1 MAIAQTLQPHEK
13 DLGGGFR
20 VRRLLPA
27 ATQRAIGPFI
37 FFDHMG
43 PVDVRPSDNFDV
55 RPHPHINLATVTYLF
70 EGAMMHRDS
79 LGSVQRIEPGAINW
93 MTAGSGI
100 VHSER
105 RPADLADREYR
116 LHGLQLWAA
125 LPEADEECAPAF
137 SHTAAD
143 ALPIFSGENFS
154 VRVLIGS
161 AFGLQ
166 SPVATFSE
174 TLYLDIAAQPGA
186 VIELDATAPEMAV
199 YIVDNAIEID
209 GVLVSA
215 KQMAVLDTAQR
226 PIIKASQGARCV
238 IIGGAPLGYRH
249 MYWNFVS
256 TRRERIDQAKAD
268 WAGQRFV
275 PVPGEHEFIPLP
287 G

>member
-1 MAIAQTLQPHEK
+1 MPISQFLQPHEK
-13 DLGGGFR
+13 DLGGGFN

-43 PVDVRPSDNFDV
+43 PVTVHPSDNFDV

-93 MTAGSGI
+93 MTAGNGI
-100 VHSER
+100 AHSER
-105 RPADLADREYR
+105 RPTDLADRDYR
-116 LHGLQLWAA
+116 LHGLQLWCA
-125 LPEADEECAPAF
+125 LPEADQECEPAF
-137 SHTAAD
+137 NHTAAD
-143 ALPIFSGENFS
+143 ALPIFTGNGFTA
-154 VRVLIGS
+154 RVLIGK

-186 VIELDATAPEMAV
+186 LIELDASSPEMAV
-199 YIVDNAIEID
+199 YVVDEAIEID
-209 GVLVSA
+209 GVTVLA
-215 KQMAVLDTAQR
+215 QQMAVLDSTQR
-226 PIIKASQGARCV
+226 AVIKAPNGARFV
-238 IIGGAPLGYRH
+238 VIGGEPLGYRH

-256 TRRERIDQAKAD
+256 TSRERIEQAKAD
-268 WAGQRFV
+268 WSAQRFA

-287 G
+287 S